1 MIAVIQRVSE
11 SKVQIDG
18 KTIGEIGQGLLI
30 LLGVFDGDT
39 ETDGQFLADKIAGL
53 RIFNDENG
61 KMNLSLKDVGG
72 SALVVSQFTLCGDW
86 RKGRRPSYIHAAA
99 AGDGKRL
106 YEDFMARLRNLGL
119 PVKSGKFGAMMDVH
133 LVNDGP
139 VTFVL
144 DSRAKKPA

>member
-11 SKVQIDG
+11 SKVQVDG

-53 RIFNDENG
+53 RIFNDEND
-61 KMNLSLKDVGG
+61 KMNLSIKDVGG

-99 AGDGKRL
+99 PDKGECL
-106 YEDFMARLRNLGL
+106 YEDFRDRLRNHSL
-119 PVKSGKFGAMMDVH
+119 PVESGKFGAMMDVH

-144 DSRAKKPA
+144 DSKLK

>member
-11 SKVQIDG
+11 SRVVVDG
-18 KTIGEIGQGLLI
+18 KIVGEIGPGLLI

-53 RIFNDENG
+53 RIFNDENS
-61 KMNLSLKDVGG
+61 KMNLSLRDAGG
-72 SALVVSQFTLCGDW
+72 AALVVSQFTLCGDW
-86 RKGRRPSYIHAAA
+86 RKGRRPSFIHAAEPA
-99 AGDGKRL
+99 EGERL
-106 YEDFMARLRNLGL
+106 YGNFMDRLRSQDL
-119 PVKSGKFGAMMDVH
+119 PVESGVFGAMMAVN

-144 DSRAKKPA
+144 DSKAH